1 MSDRPGNSFYRSDID
16 GLRAL
21 AIIGVLIF
29 HAFPQ
34 WLGGGYIG
42 VDVFFVISG
51 FLIGSIL
58 SRELDQG
65 RFSYLAFLLRRIRR
79 LLPAMI
85 VVVLAG
91 LPVAAF
97 LFVPEDFVSFCRHML
112 AGMLFFPNLLLWSET
127 GYTDPAAETKPLLH
141 LWSLGIEGQ
150 FYLLWPLVL
159 LLAWRL
165 APRYRFTFI
174 AIITGCSLL
183 ACIIWTAH
191 DAVAA
196 FYLPVTRFWELAVGT
211 LVALL
216 LPSLRLS
223 NRSGNVLSIAGAA
236 LIVLL
241 MAWYTKADAFPGWR
255 AMLPVLGAAMLIAAG
270 PQTWLS
276 RRLLSHPLMVT
287 LGLISY
293 PLYLWHWLIL
303 TLGKYAN
310 LYLAGRFELSVLS
323 TVLLLGLSIILAY
336 LTHRFIERPFGKKP
350 ASGTPMHLLLAGWG
364 GTILIAG
371 SLWAALNGLG
381 FGDGTKDSYLAQLQ
395 RKDGTCFVGES
406 LSEFRPDLC
415 ITPADG
421 RVRVLLVGDSF
432 GAGFSRSLNDMPALS
447 VSEFTASSCP
457 FNPGLLTAVRPEACA
472 AINAERMRLIETG
485 GFDVV
490 FIASWW
496 GQQEL
501 DGQMENLAAT
511 IDHILASTGSRIV
524 VYGASPVFYS
534 PVPDIYRRNVR
545 HRSTEFTTEVLTING
560 GLRDAALALLP
571 KNDRIHYID
580 AVALFCPTAGQTC
593 AYRDE
598 RDLFFIDNSHLSLYG
613 TGKVLASDGLADFLE
628 GKERAKK

>member
-1 MSDRPGNSFYRSDID
+1 MSERSGNPYYRSDID

-21 AIIGVLIF
+21 AIIGVLVF

-34 WLGGGYIG
+34 LLGGGYIG

-58 SRELDQG
+58 ARELDQG
-65 RFSYLAFLLRRIRR
+65 KFDYLAFLLRRVRR
-79 LLPAMI
+79 LLPAM
-85 VVVLAG
+85 VAVLLAG

-97 LFVPEDFVSFCRHML
+97 LFVPEDFVSFCRHIL
-112 AGMLFFPNLLLWSET
+112 AGLLFFPNLLLWSET

-150 FYLLWPLVL
+150 FYLFWPLVL

-165 APRYRFTFI
+165 APRYRFAFI
-174 AIITGCSLL
+174 AAIAGCSLL
-183 ACIIWTAH
+183 ACIIWTNH

-216 LPSLRLS
+216 LPRLQLSQRSRNVMSLS
-223 NRSGNVLSIAGAA
+223 GAA
-236 LIVLL
+236 LIVIL

-255 AMLPVLGAAMLIAAG
+255 AMLPVLGSAMLIATG
-270 PQTWLS
+270 PQAWLN
-276 RRLLSHPLMVT
+276 RRLLSHPVMVT

-310 LYLAGRFELSVLS
+310 LYLVGRFELSILA
-323 TVLLLGLSIILAY
+323 TILLVGLSIVLAY
-336 LTHRFIERPFGKKP
+336 LTHRFIERPYGRKP
-350 ASGTPMHLLLAGWG
+350 TSGAPMRLLLVGWAGTMLLAGG
-364 GTILIAG
+364 
-371 SLWAALNGLG
+371 LWATLNGFG

-406 LSEFRPDLC
+406 LAEFRPDLC
-415 ITPADG
+415 IAPADG

-432 GAGFSRSLNDMPALS
+432 GAGFSRSLNEMPDLA

-457 FNPGLLTAVRPEACA
+457 FNPGLPVVVRPEACA

-485 GFDVV
+485 NFDVI

-496 GQQEL
+496 GQQEI
-501 DGQMENLAAT
+501 DGQMENLAST
-511 IDHILASTGSRIV
+511 MERILADTQSRIV
-524 VYGASPVFYS
+524 VYGPSPVFYS
-534 PVPDIYRRNVR
+534 AVPDIYRRNVR

-560 GLRDAALALLP
+560 GLRDTALTMLP
-571 KNDRIHYID
+571 KNDRVHYID
-580 AVALFCPTAGQTC
+580 AVGLFCDPASQTC
-593 AYRDE
+593 TYRDE
-598 RDLFFIDNSHLSLYG
+598 KDLFFIDNSHLSLYG
-613 TGKVLASDGLADFLE
+613 TGKVLAGDGLADFLNGRE
-628 GKERAKK
+628 KAEK